1 MTVPAI
7 QNETTGRGA
16 ATVEHARLMLVAR
29 GDAKLCLR
37 LCDVAEVGKIV
48 HLARMHG
55 PHEAFLG
62 STVLHGWSV
71 PVIDVAFA
79 IGAVPEKAGEPQMFV
94 ATQTQPAVC
103 IVVDEILGMRRR
115 GKEGAPERPHQLV
128 RELVTMDGQSLPMID
143 VSAVAGL
150 VDSIGPTRPEEQ
162 GSKWTH
168 ST

>member
-1 MTVPAI
+1 MNVRGTHKD
-7 QNETTGRGA
+7 TGEPRI
-16 ATVEHARLMLVAR
+16 ATAEHALLMLVAR
-29 GDAKLCLR
+29 GDARLCLR

-48 HLARMHG
+48 YLARMHG
-55 PHEAFLG
+55 ADEAFLG

-79 IGAVPEKAGEPQMFV
+79 IGAVPEKAGDPQMFV

-103 IVVDEILGMRRR
+103 IMVDKILGMRRR
-115 GKEGAPERPHQLV
+115 GKEGAPERPHELV

-150 VDSIGPTRPEEQ
+150 VDSIGPTQPEEQ

>member
-1 MTVPAI
+1 MTVL
-7 QNETTGRGA
+7 
-16 ATVEHARLMLVAR
+16 ATEKDTAEPQIATAEHARLIVAAR
-29 GDAKLCLR
+29 GDAKFCFR
-37 LCDVAEVGKIV
+37 LGDVSEVGKIV
-48 HLARMHG
+48 QLARMAG
-55 PHEAFLG
+55 PHEAYLG

-115 GKEGAPERPHQLV
+115 DKEGAPERPHELV

-150 VDSIGPTRPEEQ
+150 VHSIGPTRPEEQ